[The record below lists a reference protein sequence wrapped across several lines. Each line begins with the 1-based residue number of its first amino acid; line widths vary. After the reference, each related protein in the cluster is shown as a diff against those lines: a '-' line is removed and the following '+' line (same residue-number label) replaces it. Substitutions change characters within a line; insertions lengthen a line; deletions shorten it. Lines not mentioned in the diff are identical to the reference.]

1 MFLMHVNIAID
12 GPAGAGKSTIAKGV
26 ARELGILYL
35 DTGAMY
41 RAMALKALRRGVS
54 PLDEQAVI
62 PLLAQ
67 TEIYAESMGGVQHTY
82 LDGEDVSGLIR
93 TQEIAQGA
101 SDISAIP
108 AVRIKLA
115 EAQRAVAQANDV
127 VLDGREIGSFVL
139 PDAPYK
145 FYITAT
151 VQARA
156 RRRLD
161 ELKAKGQCPA
171 DLPLAEMEEQIAR
184 RDHNDSTRAFAPLVR
199 VPEAIYIDT
208 TQMSEDEAVA
218 AVLCHLPQRI
228 GEGE

>member
-1 MFLMHVNIAID
+1 MHVNIAID
-12 GPAGAGKSTIAKGV
+12 GPAGAGKSTIAKRV

-41 RAMALKALRRGVS
+41 RAMALKALRQGVS
-54 PLDEQAVI
+54 PLDEHAVI

-67 TEIYAESMGGVQHTY
+67 TEIYAKSIGGVQHTY

-108 AVRIKLA
+108 SVRIKLA
-115 EAQRAVAQANDV
+115 EAQRAVAQTNDV

-145 FYITAT
+145 FFITAT
-151 VQARA
+151 VRARA

-171 DLPLAEMEEQIAR
+171 DLHLAEMEDQIAR
-184 RDHNDSTRAFAPLVR
+184 RDHNDSTRAFAPMVQ

-208 TQMSEDEAVA
+208 TEMNEDEAVA

>member
-1 MFLMHVNIAID
+1 MFPMHINIAID
-12 GPAGAGKSTIAKGV
+12 GPAGAGKSTIARALAK
-26 ARELGILYL
+26 ELGILYL

-41 RAMALKALRRGVS
+41 RAMALKALRQGIS
-54 PLDEQAVI
+54 PLDEQAVF
-62 PLLAQ
+62 PLLTQ
-67 TEIYAESMGGVQHTY
+67 TEIYAKSIDGVQHTY

-115 EAQRAVAQANDV
+115 EAQRAVAQKNDV
-127 VLDGREIGSFVL
+127 VLDGREIGSYVL
-139 PDAPYK
+139 PNAPYK

-156 RRRLD
+156 KRRLD
-161 ELKAKGQCPA
+161 ELKAKGQCPP
-171 DLPLAEMEEQIAR
+171 DMQLAEMEKQIAR
-184 RDHNDSTRAFAPLVR
+184 RDHNDSTRTFAPLIR

-208 TQMSEDEAVA
+208 TNMREDEAVA

-228 GEGE
+228 GKGE